1 MTTASRFSDAALE
14 CKKLPADFWA
24 TPECVSRVLLGQ
36 GKTDE
41 AIQVLETRY
50 RQGVAAGS
58 EVQGYLAY
66 AYAKAG
72 RLSDVDV
79 LAARMPAIN
88 PFSSALIFAGLGD
101 KDRCFEALQRPAI
114 AGPGRIGWALGF
126 PEYAILRGDP
136 RMTKLRTQAGL
147 PMTVTSPN

>member
-1 MTTASRFSDAALE
+1 M
-14 CKKLPADFWA
+14 
-24 TPECVSRVLLGQ
+24 SRVLLGQ

-58 EVQGYLAY
+58 EVQGYLGY

-72 RLSDVDV
+72 RLSDVEA
-79 LAARMPAIN
+79 LAARIPAIN
-88 PFSSALIFAGLGD
+88 PFNSALIFAGLGD
-101 KDRCFEALQRPAI
+101 KDRCFEALQRAVI

-136 RMTKLRTQAGL
+136 RMTKLQTQAGCR
-147 PMTVTSPN
+147 

>member
-1 MTTASRFSDAALE
+1 VVRTAGSETAQTCGSKMTTASRFSDAALE

-58 EVQGYLAY
+58 EV
-66 AYAKAG
+66 
-72 RLSDVDV
+72 
-79 LAARMPAIN
+79 P
-88 PFSSALIFAGLGD
+88 
-101 KDRCFEALQRPAI
+101 
-114 AGPGRIGWALGF
+114 
-126 PEYAILRGDP
+126 
-136 RMTKLRTQAGL
+136 
-147 PMTVTSPN
+147 VTSPN

>member
-1 MTTASRFSDAALE
+1 M
-14 CKKLPADFWA
+14 
-24 TPECVSRVLLGQ
+24 SRVLLGQ

-58 EVQGYLAY
+58 EVQGYLGY

-72 RLSDVDV
+72 RLSDVEA
-79 LAARMPAIN
+79 LAARIPAIN
-88 PFSSALIFAGLGD
+88 PFNSALISAGLGD
-101 KDRCFEALQRPAI
+101 KDRCFEALQRAVI

-147 PMTVTSPN
+147 PMMVTSPN